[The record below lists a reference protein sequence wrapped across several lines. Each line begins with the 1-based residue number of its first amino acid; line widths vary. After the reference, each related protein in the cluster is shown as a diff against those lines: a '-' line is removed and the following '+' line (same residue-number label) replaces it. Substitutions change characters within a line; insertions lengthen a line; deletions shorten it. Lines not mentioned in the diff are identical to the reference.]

1 VGLGNKNN
9 VELAR
14 FYALTTDS
22 IASSADVANPFCFR
36 KAFAVVVVVLML
48 LLLEQTGRNAR

>member
-36 KAFAVVVVVLML
+36 KAFAVVVVML